1 MGSDRLDL
9 VPLDGRPLR
18 LTVGLRPVP
27 EAEWLLV
34 DADADAELALKDRL
48 LAQRHDEV
56 FAALPDDDVAAGS
69 AEVLAAV
76 RTWLT
81 EYDPA
86 LRERREPSLTP
97 QLHPLD
103 AAGRLVQED
112 LCLMVAR
119 GSGHSR
125 GHVRSYVL
133 GAASLCFPSRWRLA
147 DKLGQDM
154 QGIHESVAGYAD
166 RLAVASDKAMDR
178 IGPEPQQRANWT
190 LLDSPD
196 LFQPDPA
203 GRRASAEQ
211 LAAAPELVG
220 EHVHFRVERQTLRRM
235 PSGSVLFTIRTTVR
249 TLADLVTAHP
259 ESAADLALALR
270 TAPGATVSYKGWET
284 LRDPVLRWLEPLTR

>member
-1 MGSDRLDL
+1 MSERLDL
-9 VPLDGRPLR
+9 VPLDGRPFR

-56 FAALPDDDVAAGS
+56 FAALPDADVDAGS

-76 RTWLT
+76 RTWLS
-81 EYDPA
+81 EHEPG
-86 LRERREPSLTP
+86 LRERREQALTSG
-97 QLHPLD
+97 LHPLD

-112 LCLMVAR
+112 LCLMVPR
-119 GSGHSR
+119 GDA
-125 GHVRSYVL
+125 YIL
-133 GAASLCFPSRWRLA
+133 GSASLCFPSRWLLA

-154 QGIHESVAGYAD
+154 AGIHEPVAGYAE
-166 RLAVASDKAMDR
+166 RLAVASDRAMDR
-178 IGPEPQQRANWT
+178 VGPEPAQRANWT

-203 GRRASAEQ
+203 GRRASAAQ
-211 LAAAPELVG
+211 LAVEPELVG
-220 EHVHFRVERQTLRRM
+220 AHVHFRVERQTLRRM

-249 TLADLVTAHP
+249 TLADLVAAHP
-259 ESAADLALALR
+259 ETAAQLALALR
-270 TAPGATVSYKGWET
+270 TAPDATVSYKGWET
-284 LRDPVLRWLEPLTR
+284 LRDPVLRWLEPFTR